1 MYSRL
6 RGDDHRM
13 LNYYRSSF
21 DQIKYLFPCLPM
33 PFWDSRGPITGN
45 AKLLFAYEVIVIAHV
60 FFSTQFERI
69 LVHHHCDLRTLRHE
83 NALMNRCTNFSEV
96 TLFYFI
102 IFHCFLFPSFAFVYH
117 LIRIR
122 YPRGEQVAQVSPSPF
137 SHSLLLE
144 RTDSITKFNLPAGF
158 VRISTRVEDLRFSEW
173 PFTTFSQGNQLPDQ
187 AAHQMIINEAHGS
200 VKVMYTQLTKP

>member
-1 MYSRL
+1 
-6 RGDDHRM
+6 
-13 LNYYRSSF
+13 
-21 DQIKYLFPCLPM
+21 
-33 PFWDSRGPITGN
+33 
-45 AKLLFAYEVIVIAHV
+45 
-60 FFSTQFERI
+60 
-69 LVHHHCDLRTLRHE
+69 
-83 NALMNRCTNFSEV
+83 MNRCTNFSEV

-200 VKVMYTQLTKP
+200 VKVMYTQLTKPWDFDEGLTRHRYGVWRYLINITLGTTYSGSECYLTPRSVRRITREWKTMKYHARGNKSEN